1 MLVSFRTG
9 VRLTRNFGLVRPCRL
24 VTVLED
30 IGEDELILDLLQPA
44 WNLSV
49 GFLVA
54 ILAML
59 VERNWGVVVLVGS

>member
-1 MLVSFRTG
+1 
-9 VRLTRNFGLVRPCRL
+9 

-54 ILAML
+54 ILAMP